1 MSKEVS
7 NHQQMSTKTIKSEF
21 WTRPFSAIL
30 PSLLLVASSRQQ
42 FIEASNGY
50 GLVETCCRVS
60 SLTAQKRNCPS
71 MPSICSSK
79 ARWIRLLFLIA
90 GPKPGM
96 RPPSKG
102 LEIQCLLHRE
112 RLRRQRVLHPARSVP
127 RYGRLSA
134 TAAHPILGR

>member
-7 NHQQMSTKTIKSEF
+7 NHHQMSTKTIKSEF

-50 GLVETCCRVS
+50 GLVETCCRTCRWALRRVS
-60 SLTAQKRNCPS
+60 SLAAQKHAAS
-71 MPSICSSK
+71 
-79 ARWIRLLFLIA
+79 LLFLIA
-90 GPKPGM
+90 GPKPAS